1 MTLGTFVLYGI
12 LPVLGLAALLTTVR
26 IVRGPTLADRAVAL
40 DLLTIL
46 AVAFVAA
53 IAVGTG
59 QSVLLDIAFVVA
71 LVSFLGTVA
80 FARYLERRGR

>member
-1 MTLGTFVLYGI
+1 MAGR
-12 LPVLGLAALLTTVR
+12 LAAPSMLFVTPLFA
-26 IVRGPTLADRAVAL
+26 G
-40 DLLTIL
+40 LLTIL

>member
-1 MTLGTFVLYGI
+1 MTLATFVLYGI
-12 LPVLGLAALLTTVR
+12 LPVLGLAALMTTIR
-26 IVRGPTLADRAVAL
+26 IVRGPTLADRAVGL